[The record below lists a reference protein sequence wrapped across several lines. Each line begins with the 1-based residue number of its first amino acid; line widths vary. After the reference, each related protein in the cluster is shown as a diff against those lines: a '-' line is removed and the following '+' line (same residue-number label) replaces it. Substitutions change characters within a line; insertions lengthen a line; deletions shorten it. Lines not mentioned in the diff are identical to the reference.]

1 MAVFLFKALLFVFL
15 ERFVALGEIMLVSFS
30 VGNTFSFNSVQT
42 LHMEAVSSRKD
53 DINLENVQ
61 TLVFNPSVRL
71 LESALIFG
79 ANASGKSNFIRA
91 LALFRQIV
99 LRSQSIL
106 DEEEMPALALL
117 PFLLNTENLT
127 QPNVM
132 EVVFYVNET
141 RYRYG
146 LELSK
151 GQVHREWFFYT
162 PTIRETLLFER
173 NQQEVQIN
181 REGFTE
187 ALPFVKDQ
195 EILRTRSVVPFV
207 SVLASE
213 NGEHSLNL
221 VNWFN
226 KIAVISGVYEDSY
239 MAFTK
244 RLIEE
249 DQQFKGWLTEVLGHF
264 QISGVEL
271 SEVTVQV
278 RRPNTMLDVAEDWDK
293 KSGKTVK
300 SKQIVV
306 LKQVEENGQKT
317 ERSFP
322 LSIESE
328 GTRKLIHLLGPIY
341 DAIKNQRI
349 LIIDEFEAKFHSL
362 LSKYLFKIFHLKNT
376 AGGQIIAAVH
386 DTSLMDTKYFRRDQV
401 WLVDKN
407 TQGASELYSL
417 VEFKEKSRQL
427 KRHYGDEYLQGAFG
441 AVALFEDQ
449 NALDKVM

>member
-1 MAVFLFKALLFVFL
+1 
-15 ERFVALGEIMLVSFS
+15 MLVSFS
-30 VGNTFSFNSVQT
+30 VGNTFSFNDVQT
-42 LHMEAVSSRKD
+42 LHMEAVNSRKD
-53 DINLENVQ
+53 NINLENAQ
-61 TLVFNPSVRL
+61 TLVFNLDERL

-91 LALFRQIV
+91 LAVFRQIV
-99 LRSQSIL
+99 LYSQSIL
-106 DEEEMPALALL
+106 DEDELPALSIT
-117 PFLLNTENLT
+117 PFLLNTKNLT
-127 QPNVM
+127 QPSIM
-132 EVVFYVNET
+132 EVVFYEKET

-146 LELSK
+146 LEVLK
-151 GQVHREWFFYT
+151 GQIQREWFFYT
-162 PTIRETLLFER
+162 PTNRETMLFER
-173 NQQEVQIN
+173 DQQLVKIN

-187 ALPFVKDQ
+187 AQPFVTGSD
-195 EILRTRSVVPFV
+195 ILRTRPVVPFV
-207 SVLASE
+207 SVLASQ

-244 RLIEE
+244 QLIEE
-249 DQQFKGWLTEVLGHF
+249 DQLFKEWLTEVLGHF
-264 QISGVEL
+264 QISGVDL
-271 SEVTVQV
+271 SETAVQV
-278 RRPNTMLDVAEDWDK
+278 RRPHTMLDIAANWNEK
-293 KSGKTVK
+293 PRKAVK
-300 SKQIVV
+300 RKEIIV
-306 LKQVEENGQKT
+306 LKQVEENGHKFQ
-317 ERSFP
+317 RSFP

-362 LSKYLFKIFHLKNT
+362 LSKYLFRIFHLKNT

-386 DTSLMDTKYFRRDQV
+386 DTNLMDTKYFRRDQI

-407 TQGASELYSL
+407 AEGASELYSL
-417 VEFKEKSRQL
+417 VEFKEKARQL

-441 AVALFEDQ
+441 AVALFESQDE
-449 NALDKVM
+449 LDKVM

>member
-1 MAVFLFKALLFVFL
+1 
-15 ERFVALGEIMLVSFS
+15 MLVSFS
-30 VGNTFSFNSVQT
+30 VGNTFSFNEVQT

-53 DINLENVQ
+53 DINHNNIQ
-61 TLVFNPSVRL
+61 TLAFNSDVRL

-91 LALFRQIV
+91 LGLYRQII
-99 LRSQSIL
+99 LHSQSVL
-106 DEEEMPALALL
+106 DEDELPALALT
-117 PFLLNTENLT
+117 PFLLNKANLT
-127 QPNVM
+127 QPSVM
-132 EVVFYVNET
+132 EVVFYENET

-146 LELSK
+146 LELLR
-151 GQVHREWFFYT
+151 GEVHREWFFYT
-162 PTIRETLLFER
+162 PTTRETLLFER
-173 NQQEVQIN
+173 NQQEIQVN
-181 REGFTE
+181 REGFSE
-187 ALPFVKDQ
+187 ALPFVKEQ
-195 EILRTRSVVPFV
+195 EILRTRPVVPFV

-226 KIAVISGVYEDSY
+226 RMAVISGVYEDSY

-244 RLIEE
+244 RLIEK
-249 DQQFKGWLTEVLGHF
+249 DQQFKDWLTEVLGHF
-264 QISGVEL
+264 QISGVDL
-271 SEVTVQV
+271 TEVTMQV
-278 RRPNTMLDVAEDWDK
+278 RSPSTLLNIAEGWDGK
-293 KSGKTVK
+293 PTKTVK
-300 SKQIVV
+300 KKQITV
-306 LKQVEENGQKT
+306 LKQVEENGQIT
-317 ERSFP
+317 EHSFP

-341 DAIKNQRI
+341 DAIKNHRI

-362 LSKYLFKIFHLKNT
+362 LSKYLFKIFHMKNT

-386 DTSLMDTKYFRRDQV
+386 DTSLMDTKYFRRDQI